1 MVVVEEY
8 QDRNK
13 IMKTFSQ
20 FIFEA
25 ALGDNPINWTKPNAD
40 SEHDEILHQ
49 HKSHEDDKKNG
60 GSGIFPDWV
69 AERLGKLRDK
79 KEWHRAMSGGK
90 VTTMTRRDVAKSGN
104 SYPSWRQVEPDAKKR
119 RAPTLYGPGKKVER
133 PIYLRNPETGKMHL
147 ISGAHRS
154 AYVTDVMKR
163 PIEAHVI
170 E

>member
-1 MVVVEEY
+1 
-8 QDRNK
+8 
-13 IMKTFSQ
+13 MKTFAE

-25 ALGDNPINWTKPNAD
+25 TVSDNPINWAHPNAD
-40 SEHDEILHQ
+40 SEHNEILHQ
-49 HKSHEDDKKNG
+49 HKSHEDEKKDG

-69 AERLGKLRDK
+69 AKRLGKLRDK
-79 KEWHRAMSGGK
+79 KEWHRAMSRGK

-119 RAPTLYGPGKKVER
+119 RAPTLYRPGKKVER
-133 PIYLRNPETGKMHL
+133 PIYLRHPETGEMHL
-147 ISGAHRS
+147 VSGAHRS

-163 PIEAHVI
+163 PIQAHVI

>member
-25 ALGDNPINWTKPNAD
+25 ALGDNPINWTKPNAN

-104 SYPSWRQVEPDAKKR
+104 SYQSWRQVEPDAKKR